1 MYRKGAVARCVRAND
16 TPSEYLAKLFELRRC
31 SESDSIP
38 VRVLLLGNRPEAECN
53 RSDQELHPEP
63 LCFHHEVHLQSGAA
77 MPSTDSAVCIGK
89 QDSLKGGEGGR
100 DDIHDDLA
108 WLMTV
113 HVDSCKLQATTA
125 ALWVH

>member
-1 MYRKGAVARCVRAND
+1 MTQCTTAG
-16 TPSEYLAKLFELRRC
+16 EYFAKLFGLRRC
-31 SESDSIP
+31 SESDTIP
-38 VRVLLLGNRPEAECN
+38 VRVPLLGNRPEPECN

-63 LCFHHEVHLQSGAA
+63 FCLHLEGHLQCAAA
-77 MPSTDSAVCIGK
+77 MPSTDSDVGIGRR
-89 QDSLKGGEGGR
+89 DSLEGGER
-100 DDIHDDLA
+100 ECDDIHDDLA